1 MSSFISSIGTA
12 VPKNRLSQKT
22 IGEFM
27 LRHLGTT
34 PEIKRTIE
42 LMYRAS
48 GISYRHSVLSD
59 FGKTLDAY
67 SFFPKDQNLD
77 PFHTV
82 SKRMQLYKREAL
94 LLAKQAVDDCL
105 PKEQLSDITHLITVS
120 CTGMYA
126 PGLDIELI
134 EELSLKTNIQRTAIN
149 FMGCYAAFNAI
160 KVANSIV
167 KASPDSKVLI
177 VAVELCS
184 IHLLKNTTED
194 AILSNA
200 LFGDGAAAVI
210 IENNSPRLGLELCGF
225 FADVDTSGKEA
236 MGWNIDDFGFDMK
249 LSSEVPLVIK
259 RGIKE
264 LTHKLLSQFDLK
276 SDQIKHFAIHPGGRK
291 ILKVIEEELGISEGE
306 NKNAYHVLKNYGNMS
321 SPTVLFVLKELM
333 QQIDEKNLGDKVL
346 SFAFGPGLT
355 MESMLLKISKG

>member
-77 PFHTV
+77 PFPTV

-134 EELSLKTNIQRTAIN
+134 EEVPKIPEEYVR
-149 FMGCYAAFNAI
+149 
-160 KVANSIV
+160 
-167 KASPDSKVLI
+167 
-177 VAVELCS
+177 
-184 IHLLKNTTED
+184 
-194 AILSNA
+194 
-200 LFGDGAAAVI
+200 I
-210 IENNSPRLGLELCGF
+210 IEYYRYL
-225 FADVDTSGKEA
+225 
-236 MGWNIDDFGFDMK
+236 
-249 LSSEVPLVIK
+249 
-259 RGIKE
+259 
-264 LTHKLLSQFDLK
+264 
-276 SDQIKHFAIHPGGRK
+276 
-291 ILKVIEEELGISEGE
+291 
-306 NKNAYHVLKNYGNMS
+306 
-321 SPTVLFVLKELM
+321 
-333 QQIDEKNLGDKVL
+333 
-346 SFAFGPGLT
+346 
-355 MESMLLKISKG
+355 